1 MAGPPSSS
9 VLLCPLYRC
18 ASMNPQRSGG
28 GEGGGGE
35 GELKD
40 STKETRE
47 ESTGEVSR
55 IFGLCVYIVQRLM
68 NQIRRFQ
75 KYKNIFSLRDENLRF
90 L

>member
-28 GEGGGGE
+28 GGGE

-40 STKETRE
+40 STKETGE
-47 ESTGEVSR
+47 ESTDEVSR
-55 IFGLCVYIVQRLM
+55 IFGLCVYSTLAASHEP
-68 NQIRRFQ
+68 NT
-75 KYKNIFSLRDENLRF
+75 KIFKSL
-90 L
+90 